1 MFGTNAHIKSFCN
14 GIGRWDTYICT
25 MKNATVFGDAQYS
38 MAKYSSIP
46 KAVTPCGFMGLS
58 APWLRKLAPCATL
71 WPYHPLL
78 PLGASGARLS
88 TDPSASAGNS
98 YDTPLKICV
107 FASPNFLKPKPYK
120 TVILLGFC
128 RNMAGGPQSQP
139 KKSLKITTKITNH
152 KKNGIFFIKK

>member
-1 MFGTNAHIKSFCN
+1 
-14 GIGRWDTYICT
+14 
-25 MKNATVFGDAQYS
+25 MKNATVFVDAQYS

-107 FASPNFLKPKPYK
+107 FASPNFLKPKLQPYK

-128 RNMAGGPQSQP
+128 RKMARIPKSQP
-139 KKSLKITTKITNH
+139 KNQQDDIKITKNHIKITNH
-152 KKNGIFFIKK
+152 QKMGLFMKKLYA

>member
-1 MFGTNAHIKSFCN
+1 
-14 GIGRWDTYICT
+14 

-128 RNMAGGPQSQP
+128 RNMAGIPSPNQKITKNAIKKHQKSHKNHQSP
-139 KKSLKITTKITNH
+139 KKWDFFM
-152 KKNGIFFIKK
+152 KKLYA